1 MIKSANIFLLLVLF
15 LSSCVAQEAIP
26 LPIKATNPKFTKTIE
41 RWISHSVPVV
51 SVEELSGK
59 TEDYIVL
66 DCREREEYD
75 ISHIPTAQYLGYKK
89 FSPDQMESIPK
100 DASIVVYCSIGYRS
114 EKIGEQ
120 LNELGYK
127 NVQNL
132 YGSIFEWVNQG
143 NEVITPDGEVT
154 KKVHGFNK
162 SWSKWIDEEQAVRV
176 Y

>member
-1 MIKSANIFLLLVLF
+1 MIRSINLFLLLIFFV
-15 LSSCVAQEAIP
+15 SSCVAQEATQQQ
-26 LPIKATNPKFTKTIE
+26 IKATNPKFTKTIE
-41 RWISHSVPVV
+41 RWISHSVPVI

-66 DCREREEYD
+66 DCREKEEYE

-89 FSPDQMESIPK
+89 FAPNQMEAIPK

-120 LNELGYK
+120 LNKLGYT

-143 NEVITPDGEVT
+143 NEVTTPDGEVT

-162 SWSKWIDEEQAVRV
+162 SWSKWIDEEQAERV
-176 Y
+176 W